1 MILVTGATGHL
12 GAMAIEKLLN
22 EGVSPREIVALVR
35 DMNKAGNLTAKGINI
50 RIGEYDNYTSLQ
62 AATKGIDKILFI
74 SSSDMYNDR
83 LVQHKN
89 LIDAAVENQ
98 VKYIVYTGIDIRD
111 YETTVIPHVTQIHKD
126 TIAYLHAK
134 NVAYTILS
142 NTLYADVIPMFAG
155 PDVLE
160 TGIYYPAG
168 VGKSP
173 FLSREEMAAVAAK
186 VITTEGHVGK
196 EYYLAADKSY
206 SFEDIATMI
215 TEVSGKKVQYHQ
227 PDREA
232 YIATLEK
239 NGVGA
244 DMAAFLAG
252 FGTSISLGE
261 LDTNRSDFERIMGR
275 KPASLQSFI
284 KQTYSK

>member
-12 GAMAIEKLLN
+12 GAAAIDKLLK
-22 EGVSPREIVALVR
+22 EGVSASQIVALVR
-35 DMNKAGNLTAKGINI
+35 DINKAENLKSKNINI
-50 RIGEYDNYTSLQ
+50 RLGEYDNYASLK
-62 AATKGIDKILFI
+62 AATKDIDKILFI

-89 LIDAAVENQ
+89 LIDAAVENN

-126 TIAYLHAK
+126 TIAYLNTK
-134 NVAYTILS
+134 NIPRTILG
-142 NTLYADVIPMFAG
+142 NTLYADVIPMFIG
-155 PDVLE
+155 DDVLE
-160 TGIYYPAG
+160 TGIYFPAG
-168 VGKSP
+168 LGRSP

-186 VITTEGHVGK
+186 VITTDGHVGK
-196 EYYLAADKSY
+196 EYYISSDMSY
-206 SFEDIATMI
+206 SFEDLAAMISEAT
-215 TEVSGKKVQYHQ
+215 GKSVRYHQ
-227 PDREA
+227 PNRED
-232 YIATLEK
+232 YIATLQR

-244 DMAAFLAG
+244 EMAAFLAG

-275 KPASLQSFI
+275 KPESLQSFI
-284 KQTYSK
+284 KRTYSK